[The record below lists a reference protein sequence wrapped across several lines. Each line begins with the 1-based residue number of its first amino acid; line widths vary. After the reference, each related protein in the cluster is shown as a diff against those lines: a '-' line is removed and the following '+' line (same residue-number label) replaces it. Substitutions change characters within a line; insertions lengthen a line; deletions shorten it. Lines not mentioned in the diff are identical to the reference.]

1 MQTYYEGD
9 QNNQFLKTLS
19 QDLVKIFQID
29 KDILDVQPSI
39 TFVVPQ
45 NMIDNA
51 IIKIQIEESPI
62 YDINLGSFGVR
73 DDIFQYIIDICQIIQ
88 YQLLDKQKIVVTY
101 NPLSIK
107 NNQLVQLK
115 FDQPTKM
122 QIQNYWLQK
131 LLGAND
137 EIITSVNFP
146 LADGTNQYRLTF
158 PNKYYQNFIKR
169 INVLCPLLNETT
181 IFENKKDQYNFL
193 RNNLDQPPGTRV
205 CITSGSQSTITTQQL
220 INGISVSFTDENYH
234 EIPLDQK
241 YYIELNVQKNKQRQ
255 QIEIEKQQQLQYLQ
269 QEIQQKEQE
278 QYQQQQIKQQIMIE
292 GINKNVNQVE
302 QEYLQRQNIQLP
314 EEGAIFFSEKKQ
326 QIENEKEKER
336 ELVDQLNQQI
346 QENETVLEYY
356 NRRNNLAQKLKQVF
370 GQQDQYITEYMNAS
384 NHLKQNPQADE
395 KLAQDQNQ
403 LTNAMDGIRQD
414 YNNGTL
420 DIQDVEK
427 YMEDEII
434 QYQQKQPDFT
444 IDPTQFYNDLFS
456 EYTFEEQEQE
466 QNQNIEKERKV
477 AGLQTYTIK
486 EDPSNTTLFKLNTP
500 DSLQNYFITEY
511 GSVYN
516 QSTGQN
522 IQLYQNNN
530 QEYYFNMKNK
540 QNRMVK
546 IKLDKT
552 IDMEQFNRAL
562 EKLNKDGKQTKKVPY
577 IKDRQLQEPTQLQ
590 EPQTQQQPQQ
600 LQNMQQNINQITEVV
615 KKSPKL
621 KKIIKQMQIK

>member
-1 MQTYYEGD
+1 
-9 QNNQFLKTLS
+9 
-19 QDLVKIFQID
+19 
-29 KDILDVQPSI
+29 
-39 TFVVPQ
+39 
-45 NMIDNA
+45 
-51 IIKIQIEESPI
+51 
-62 YDINLGSFGVR
+62 
-73 DDIFQYIIDICQIIQ
+73 
-88 YQLLDKQKIVVTY
+88 
-101 NPLSIK
+101 
-107 NNQLVQLK
+107 
-115 FDQPTKM
+115 M

-205 CITSGSQSTITTQQL
+205 CITAGSQSTITTQQL

-384 NHLKQNPQADE
+384 NYLKQNPQADE
-395 KLAQDQNQ
+395 KLANDQNQ
-403 LTNAMDGIRQD
+403 LKNAIDGVKEEYNKGLLD
-414 YNNGTL
+414 YHEAN
-420 DIQDVEK
+420 DILSYELA
-427 YMEDEII
+427 EF
-434 QYQQKQPDFT
+434 QQNQPDFT
-444 IDPTQFYNDLFS
+444 IDPTQFYQDLFS
-456 EYTFEEQEQE
+456 EYALEEEPHSTFHEM
-466 QNQNIEKERKV
+466 EKEGKV
-477 AGLQTYTIK
+477 AGLQTYYIK
-486 EDPSNTTLFKLNTP
+486 DVPDCPTLFKLNTP
-500 DSLQNYFITEY
+500 DSRQDYYITDY

-516 QSTGQN
+516 YTTGKN
-522 IQLYQNNN
+522 IQLYQNQNN
-530 QEYYFNMKNK
+530 EYFFNMKDKN
-540 QNRMVK
+540 NRMVK
-546 IKLDKT
+546 IKLNKT
-552 IDMEQFNRAL
+552 IDIEQFNRAL
-562 EKLNKDGKQTKKVPY
+562 EKLNKDGKQAAKEKRVPY
-577 IKDRQLQEPTQLQ
+577 VKDRTEQLQTE
-590 EPQTQQQPQQ
+590 QQPTK
-600 LQNMQQNINQITEVV
+600 LQNIQQNIDQIVDVV
-615 KKSPKL
+615 QKSPKL
-621 KKIIKQMQIK
+621 KKIIKQIQIKK